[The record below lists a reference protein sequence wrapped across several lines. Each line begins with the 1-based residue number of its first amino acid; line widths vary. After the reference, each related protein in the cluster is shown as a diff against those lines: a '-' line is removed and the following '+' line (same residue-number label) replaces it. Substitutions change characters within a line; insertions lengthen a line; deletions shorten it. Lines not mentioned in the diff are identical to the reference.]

1 MVSMAGR
8 ARPVPVLVVLAAL
21 VAGLVGPCLCA
32 PRPVEARGAH
42 DCCDGAMGLKAAAP
56 DCCAACAAI
65 LRAPEAAL
73 PDKGDASAVP
83 AVAALP
89 LRIAPAA
96 RVVKVGVR
104 DTFLPTSPP
113 LTILRV

>member
-32 PRPVEARGAH
+32 PRPAEARAAH
-42 DCCDGAMGLKAAAP
+42 DCCDGEMGLKAAVP
-56 DCCAACAAI
+56 DCCAACAAT

-73 PDKGDASAVP
+73 PETGDASAVP
-83 AVAALP
+83 ALVTLP

-96 RVVKVGVR
+96 LVVTVRVG